1 MPRQNTNKGTYRDA
15 DISDNTVTDIEVL
28 HVLALLNDFA
38 NGFVTGD
45 ELRRASD
52 VSGHDNER

>member
-1 MPRQNTNKGTYRDA
+1 MPRQNANKETYGDA
-15 DISDNTVTDIEVL
+15 DISDNTVPDIKVL

-52 VSGHDNER
+52 VSGHYNER

>member
-1 MPRQNTNKGTYRDA
+1 MPRQNANKGTYRDA
-15 DISDNTVTDIEVL
+15 DISDNTVTDIKVL

-52 VSGHDNER
+52 VSGH

>member
-1 MPRQNTNKGTYRDA
+1 MPRQKANKGTYRDA
-15 DISDNTVTDIEVL
+15 DISDDTVTNIEVL

-52 VSGHDNER
+52 VSGH